1 MLTYTICGAQLTWPI
16 ITIRPPMS
24 DVRCLSLKP
33 MTEVWPVHNDE
44 NKKYMKMT
52 NNAILEGSS
61 QQAFKD
67 AIGGMVKDHNT

>member
-1 MLTYTICGAQLTWPI
+1 
-16 ITIRPPMS
+16 
-24 DVRCLSLKP
+24 